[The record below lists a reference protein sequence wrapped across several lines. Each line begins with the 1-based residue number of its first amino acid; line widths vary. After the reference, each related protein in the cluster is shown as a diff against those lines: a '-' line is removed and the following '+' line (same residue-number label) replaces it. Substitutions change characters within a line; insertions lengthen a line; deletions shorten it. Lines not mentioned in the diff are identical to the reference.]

1 MMDNDDDRLAPARGL
16 IIAVFLGIILDVLL
30 ALLVI
35 ALVKFF

>member
-1 MMDNDDDRLAPARGL
+1 MDQEEFDKLAPARGFIL
-16 IIAVFLGIILDVLL
+16 AVFLGIILDVLL